1 MNAKLMINNY
11 EITLGHKGLEEI
23 AFWLEDAPENSDI
36 FHELAKSESSALLV
50 NLVDK
55 EHLARLTVRML
66 IEDSSLEVMRAVI
79 DSRHARKHMTRRDME
94 AYLATGDCELLST
107 MARDL
112 EYFTE
117 VYEVCEKDWLCE
129 KLAGQKDPGVRF
141 ALAENTD
148 TPVQVLEDLT
158 EDDDP
163 DVARQAEKTLAE
175 IREAEED
182 EDEEDDEDEDEDDDI
197 PL

>member
-1 MNAKLMINNY
+1 MNAKLTINDH

-23 AFWLEDAPENSDI
+23 VYWLEDAPENSDI
-36 FHELAKSESSALLV
+36 FHELAKLESSSLLV

-55 EHLARLTVRML
+55 EHLAKLTVRML

-107 MARDL
+107 MAKDL

-117 VYEVCEKDWLCE
+117 VYEVCEKEWLCE

-148 TPVQVLEDLT
+148 TPVHVLEELT
-158 EDDDP
+158 GDDDA
-163 DVARQAEKTLAE
+163 DVAKQAEKTLAE
-175 IREAEED
+175 IREE
-182 EDEEDDEDEDEDDDI
+182 EEDDEEYDDEDDDI

>member
-1 MNAKLMINNY
+1 MNAKLKINDY
-11 EITLGHKGLEEI
+11 EITLGHKALEDI
-23 AFWLEDAPENSDI
+23 AFMLEDIPEHRDI

-55 EHLARLTVRML
+55 EHLAKLTVRML
-66 IEDSSLEVMRAVI
+66 IDDSSLEVMRAVI
-79 DSRHARKHMTRRDME
+79 DSRHARKHMTRRDLE
-94 AYLATGDCELLST
+94 AYIATGDGELLST

-129 KLAGQKDPGVRF
+129 KLTGQKDPAVRF

-148 TPVQVLEDLT
+148 TPVQVLEDLA
-158 EDDDP
+158 EDEDV
-163 DVARQAEKTLAE
+163 DVARQAGKTLAE

-182 EDEEDDEDEDEDDDI
+182 DEEDDDEDDNDI